1 MSQTLG
7 EKLREAREA
16 RDISIGEVAEQTR
29 ISPHYVESIER
40 DDYKPLPGGIFNKG
54 FVKSIAKY
62 VGVDEQEALADYARQ
77 AAAAEMAQSSEQ
89 VLYRPEVLTDDHS
102 GRSMVP
108 TVITAILILAIM
120 TAAVLLGLR
129 YLNSKEETVHTAPQT
144 PANSAA
150 NSNTQEA
157 PQTAGVSQPAMGA
170 VKMEFKTTTQPVR
183 VETVVDG
190 EKRDDVVAAGST
202 VQFDPKESITFNY
215 NRWNSAVV
223 QLSINGKPI
232 TLPSEPIGNP
242 KGQRIEFTINKDNL
256 SQIYSGGAIVS
267 GTSPANTAA
276 PTDQTPAAPAVRK
289 TPAPLPAKPTA
300 ANTAAAPAAN
310 TSGNGPAAN
319 TKPAPPKTTAT
330 PKPAA
335 PPVNRSH

>member
-1 MSQTLG
+1 
-7 EKLREAREA
+7 
-16 RDISIGEVAEQTR
+16 
-29 ISPHYVESIER
+29 
-40 DDYKPLPGGIFNKG
+40 
-54 FVKSIAKY
+54 
-62 VGVDEQEALADYARQ
+62 
-77 AAAAEMAQSSEQ
+77 
-89 VLYRPEVLTDDHS
+89 
-102 GRSMVP
+102 
-108 TVITAILILAIM
+108 
-120 TAAVLLGLR
+120 
-129 YLNSKEETVHTAPQT
+129 
-144 PANSAA
+144 
-150 NSNTQEA
+150 
-157 PQTAGVSQPAMGA
+157 MGA